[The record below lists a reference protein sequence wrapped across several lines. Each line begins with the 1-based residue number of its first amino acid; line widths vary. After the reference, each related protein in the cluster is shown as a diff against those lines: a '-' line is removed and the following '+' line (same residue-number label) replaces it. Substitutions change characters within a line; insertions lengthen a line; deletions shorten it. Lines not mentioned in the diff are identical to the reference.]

1 MIPMKIN
8 GGPIE
13 LPYLAS
19 CILTAMV
26 EDVNFECKF
35 YRKKRNGNGKHI
47 WSTVA
52 NLKDTAADFS
62 RLSGM
67 PVALLSR
74 GC

>member
-1 MIPMKIN
+1 MKIN

-47 WSTVA
+47 
-52 NLKDTAADFS
+52 
-62 RLSGM
+62 
-67 PVALLSR
+67 
-74 GC
+74 